1 MEKTFE
7 LVSSKK
13 ERNGKGNASL
23 NRHLANK
30 AELREKNK
38 NKKTLGSSFW
48 RLIDDVPH
56 PTISNTS

>member
-30 AELREKNK
+30 AELRGKKN
-38 NKKTLGSSFW
+38 LGKFI
-48 RLIDDVPH
+48 LP
-56 PTISNTS
+56 PN